1 LYRSKRFKLT
11 SAATE
16 TEGDFRTRLQDA
28 ASEQRDLAIAKIRKR
43 YATKTAT
50 LENRLLRAEQT
61 VAVQKEQ
68 STKKKLD
75 TAISFGTAI
84 LGAVLGRK
92 KLSSSTA
99 SKMGTAIRTAGGA
112 RKEAQD
118 VERAKQ
124 TVEKVKADLE
134 ALNAELEQEVAKLDT
149 AFDAQAEELDEIV
162 VRAKSTDINVA
173 ITGLVWLPYA
183 RGEKGRLQPAW

>member
-1 LYRSKRFKLT
+1 M
-11 SAATE
+11 
-16 TEGDFRTRLQDA
+16 
-28 ASEQRDLAIAKIRKR
+28 
-43 YATKTAT
+43 
-50 LENRLLRAEQT
+50 
-61 VAVQKEQ
+61 QKEQ

-92 KLSSSTA
+92 KISSTTA
-99 SKMGTAIRTAGGA
+99 SKVGTAIRTAGGA

-118 VERAKQ
+118 VERARQ
-124 TVEKVKADLE
+124 TVDKVKADLA
-134 ALNAELEQEVAKLDT
+134 ALNAELEKEIAALDT
-149 AFDAQAEELDEIV
+149 AFDAQSEELDEIV

-183 RGEKGRLQPAW
+183 KGEKDRLGPAW